1 MSTPATTRAPETV
14 VSRWVDAF
22 NDRDLNAMLACL
34 AVDVEFH
41 PLRLHRLDG
50 SYQGHDGVRSWFA
63 QLERLQHEQRLKVSR
78 IESTDGDQVLAV
90 GAVSLNGLDVG
101 PPFCGLYVL
110 ADGLILAAHL
120 YLTEPQLLK
129 QLGRLS

>member
-22 NDRDLNAMLACL
+22 NDRDLNAMLACV
-34 AVDVEFH
+34 AADVEFH
-41 PLRLHRLDG
+41 PFRLHGLDG
-50 SYQGHDGVRSWFA
+50 CYQGHDGVRSWFA
-63 QLERLQHEQRLKVSR
+63 NLERLQYEERLTVSR

-90 GAVSLNGLDVG
+90 GAVSLYGLDVG

-110 ADGLILAAHL
+110 GDGLVLAAHL
-120 YLTEPQLLK
+120 YLTEPEMLK
-129 QLGRLS
+129 RLGRLS